1 MRLTNVICPIVVVIG
16 LSVIDTIEGQ
26 EIRSVGGEQTLFTKT
41 TGRQSAPNAVLWEQ
55 GGLVVW
61 ENSGESG
68 KKNVYIR

>member
-26 EIRSVGGEQTLFTKT
+26 EIRSVGGEQTLFART
-41 TGRQSAPNAVLWEQ
+41 TGRQSAPSAVLWEQ

-61 ENSGESG
+61 VS
-68 KKNVYIR
+68 